1 MSVQPSHAGLYG
13 VSSLQIQ
20 VGCVIFRLKCPAVP
34 SWLEAV
40 EVEMEASGVGV
51 EVVQPAAGVWLSD
64 KQQVRKSLVAH
75 LGAFLVH
82 IFKLSLL

>member
-1 MSVQPSHAGLYG
+1 MLVSVQPSHAGLYG

-64 KQQVRKSLVAH
+64 KQQVSATWCQGLV
-75 LGAFLVH
+75 
-82 IFKLSLL
+82 I